1 MRSFYRS
8 FSQLSAVHKGNAF
21 ERRSQQLLQDHFS
34 MLLRR
39 VGGKSDGGIDL
50 LGWWWLPLCPADAMP
65 QGDASQTYP
74 DTSPRRRLRVLA
86 QCKAEKK
93 KFGPNYVREME
104 GVWHTHAYPPAPR
117 FTSFLQPLTGPGSHS
132 HTAVVDAQLHEQSFE
147 EHPHRCVA
155 VLISESPFT
164 KSTLRSALSSTVPFL
179 LLRLPPPY
187 VAHAYPDNLSDSTS
201 GSSAAPPPLIGA
213 AYPNPPLVQL
223 IAPLEIRWERPNR
236 PINGLSPEMV
246 SEGSGRPGLWLG
258 SQRIASWTT
267 DQLADM

>member
-1 MRSFYRS
+1 MMVRGCVLIFIRMHRFCRSL
-8 FSQLSAVHKGNAF
+8 SQLSAVHKGNAF
-21 ERRSQQLLQDHFS
+21 EHRSLQLLQDHFS

-50 LGWWWLPLCPADAMP
+50 LGWWWLP
-65 QGDASQTYP
+65 QGDASQLLDSH
-74 DTSPRRRLRVLA
+74 DTLPRRRLRVLA

-104 GVWHTHAYPPAPR
+104 GVWHAHAYPLSR
-117 FTSFLQPLTGPGSHS
+117 FTSSHPLTS
-132 HTAVVDAQLHEQSFE
+132 HTATDVFRQSFK

-155 VLISESPFT
+155 LLISESPFT

-179 LLRLPPPY
+179 LLHFPPPCIDQ
-187 VAHAYPDNLSDSTS
+187 VTLS
-201 GSSAAPPPLIGA
+201 GSTGSSTAPQPIGA

-223 IAPLEIRWERPNR
+223 IAPLEIKWERPNR
-236 PINGLSPEMV
+236 PIDELPL
-246 SEGSGRPGLWLG
+246 EGSGRPGLWLNG
-258 SQRIASWTT
+258 RRISSWTT